1 MALPTDPHL
10 RRKSQVDPSQL
21 TPAEREQLIKPYLPD
36 PAIIRSA
43 RSRNGKQK
51 QKQKKKPIRTFLK
64 SKLHYLTYFLI
75 HVFFSIY
82 IRFRQAYYAI
92 IDRILAILYYHHR
105 TPELIQKDVRGL
117 SQLPQHLSV
126 VLMLGNDEDA
136 LDVIMDEVAELV
148 AWSSCAGIPM
158 LSIYEKT
165 GILKSYIP
173 TLHKIVISKLST
185 YYGPPS
191 HQPTLRLFAP
201 HHAIYSPTLCP
212 PSSKANPALLT
223 LLLLS
228 ATDGRETLVDL
239 TKTLTEMAQH
249 GKLSPQDI
257 SPRLIDAELSELTSP
272 PTPPLAGMPGDLH
285 PDERNSVASSTS
297 TGAGTTTTAVS
308 DSPPLSS
315 ADTVIAGG
323 VEMDAATAVL
333 MKSDPDLLMVFG
345 PFVRMDG
352 YPPWQ
357 LRLTEIY
364 CTGNNGDL
372 ITGGGEA
379 VEYQKFLKGLWRF
392 AKAEMRFGR

>member
-1 MALPTDPHL
+1 MALPTDPRV
-10 RRKSQVDPSQL
+10 RRYSREELSKL
-21 TPAEREQLIKPYLPD
+21 TAAEREQLVKPYLPD
-36 PAIIRSA
+36 VQTIRSGRA
-43 RSRNGKQK
+43 GAKQK
-51 QKQKKKPIRTFLK
+51 QKKPIRTFIRT
-64 SKLHYLTYFLI
+64 KLHFLIYFLI

-82 IRFRQAYYAI
+82 IRVRQAYHAV
-92 IDRILAILYYHHR
+92 IDRVLAILYYHHR

-117 SQLPQHLSV
+117 SQLPQHLSI
-126 VLMLGNDEDA
+126 VLTLGKDEDA
-136 LDVIMDEVAELV
+136 LDVIMDEVAELA

-173 TLHKIVISKLST
+173 TLHKIIISKLST

-212 PSSKANPALLT
+212 PASKANPALLT

-228 ATDGRETLVDL
+228 STDGRDTLVDL
-239 TKTLTEMAQH
+239 TKTLSEMAQH

-257 SPRLIDAELSELTSP
+257 SPKLIDAEISELTSP
-272 PTPPLAGMPGDLH
+272 PTPPPAANATTSATDA
-285 PDERNSVASSTS
+285 DERTSIASS
-297 TGAGTTTTAVS
+297 GGTTNVP

-315 ADTVIAGG
+315 VSTVTANNAETAGT
-323 VEMDAATAVL
+323 DAVTAAL

-345 PFVRMDG
+345 SFVRLDG

-364 CTGNNGDL
+364 CTGNKGGV

>member
-1 MALPTDPHL
+1 MALPTDPRI
-10 RRKSQVDPSQL
+10 RRNSRVDTSKL
-21 TPAEREQLIKPYLPD
+21 TPAEREALLKPYLPD
-36 PAIIRSA
+36 PSTIRSA
-43 RSRNGKQK
+43 RSRHGKKKQK
-51 QKQKKKPIRTFLK
+51 QRRKPIRAFLK
-64 SKLHYLTYFLI
+64 STLHYLTYFLI
-75 HVFFSIY
+75 HVVFSIY
-82 IRFRQAYYAI
+82 IRLRQGYHAI

-117 SQLPQHLSV
+117 SQLPQHLSI
-126 VLMLGNDEDA
+126 VLMLGKDEDA

-173 TLHKIVISKLST
+173 TLHKIIISKLST

-201 HHAIYSPTLCP
+201 HHALYSPTLCP
-212 PSSKANPALLT
+212 PSSKANPALFT

-249 GKLSPQDI
+249 GNLSPQDI
-257 SPRLIDAELSELTSP
+257 SPKLIDAEISELTSP
-272 PTPPLAGMPGDLH
+272 PTPPLGSTPGDPLF
-285 PDERNSVASSTS
+285 DERNSIASS
-297 TGAGTTTTAVS
+297 AGTGSSTAVS
-308 DSPPLSS
+308 DSPRSLP
-315 ADTVIAGG
+315 A
-323 VEMDAATAVL
+323 DAATAVL

-345 PFVRMDG
+345 PFVRLDG

-364 CTGNNGDL
+364 CTGDKGSL

-379 VEYQKFLKGLWRF
+379 VEYQKFLKGLWRY
-392 AKAEMRFGR
+392 ARAEMRFGR

>member
-1 MALPTDPHL
+1 MALPTDPRI
-10 RRKSQVDPSQL
+10 RRNSRVDPSQL

-36 PAIIRSA
+36 PAIIRS
-43 RSRNGKQK
+43 RRGSRNGKQK

-64 SKLHYLTYFLI
+64 SKLHYLAYFLI

-82 IRFRQAYYAI
+82 IRFRQAYHAI

-126 VLMLGNDEDA
+126 VLMLGKDEDA

-148 AWSSCAGIPM
+148 AWSACAGIPM

-173 TLHKIVISKLST
+173 TLHKIIISKLST

-257 SPRLIDAELSELTSP
+257 SPKLIDAEISELTSP
-272 PTPPLAGMPGDLH
+272 PTPPLVGTLDPH
-285 PDERNSVASSTS
+285 FDERNSSVASS
-297 TGAGTTTTAVS
+297 GGTVTTAVS
-308 DSPPLSS
+308 DSSHLSS
-315 ADTVIAGG
+315 ANTVKAGA
-323 VEMDAATAVL
+323 ETDAATAVL

-345 PFVRMDG
+345 PFVRLDG

-364 CTGNNGDL
+364 CTGNKGGL

>member
-1 MALPTDPHL
+1 MALPTDPRI
-10 RRKSQVDPSQL
+10 RRNSRIDPSKL

-43 RSRNGKQK
+43 RGSRNGKLKQK
-51 QKQKKKPIRTFLK
+51 QKQKKRPIRQFLK
-64 SKLHYLTYFLI
+64 LKLHYLTYFLI

-82 IRFRQAYYAI
+82 IRFRQAYHAV

-117 SQLPQHLSV
+117 SQLPQHLSI
-126 VLMLGNDEDA
+126 VLTLGKDDDA
-136 LDVIMDEVAELV
+136 LDVIMDEVAELT

-165 GILKSYIP
+165 ASYQP
-173 TLHKIVISKLST
+173 TTDLL
-185 YYGPPS
+185 
-191 HQPTLRLFAP
+191 HQPTSAS
-201 HHAIYSPTLCP
+201 SPLTTPFTPQPSCP

-257 SPRLIDAELSELTSP
+257 SPKLIDAEVSELTSP
-272 PTPPLAGMPGDLH
+272 PTPPLAGTTPDPH
-285 PDERNSVASSTS
+285 FDERESVASS
-297 TGAGTTTTAVS
+297 GGTTAVS
-308 DSPPLSS
+308 DSPRLSS
-315 ADTVIAGG
+315 ANTVTAATAAAAAT
-323 VEMDAATAVL
+323 ETETETETETDAATAVL

-345 PFVRMDG
+345 PFVRLDG

-364 CTGNNGDL
+364 CTGNKGGL

>member
-1 MALPTDPHL
+1 MALPTDPRI
-10 RRKSQVDPSQL
+10 RRNSRIDPSQL
-21 TPAEREQLIKPYLPD
+21 TPAEREKLIKPYLPD
-36 PAIIRSA
+36 PAIIRSS
-43 RSRNGKQK
+43 RGSRNGKRK
-51 QKQKKKPIRTFLK
+51 QKQKKKPIREFLK
-64 SKLHYLTYFLI
+64 LKLHYLVYFLI
-75 HVFFSIY
+75 HVLFSIY
-82 IRFRQAYYAI
+82 IRCRQAYHAV
-92 IDRILAILYYHHR
+92 IDRILAIIYYHHR

-117 SQLPQHLSV
+117 SRLPQHLSI
-126 VLMLGNDEDA
+126 VLMLGKDDDA
-136 LDVIMDEVAELV
+136 LDMIMDEVAELV

-173 TLHKIVISKLST
+173 TLHKIIISKLST

-228 ATDGRETLVDL
+228 ATDGRETIVDL

-257 SPRLIDAELSELTSP
+257 SPKLIEAEISELTSA
-272 PTPPLAGMPGDLH
+272 PTPPLAGTPDPH
-285 PDERNSVASSTS
+285 FDERESVASSGG
-297 TGAGTTTTAVS
+297 TGTTAVS
-308 DSPPLSS
+308 DSPLLSS
-315 ADTVIAGG
+315 ANTVPASA
-323 VEMDAATAVL
+323 ETDAATAVL

-345 PFVRMDG
+345 PFVRLDG

-364 CTGNNGDL
+364 CTGNKGGL